1 MAVNNVNNS
10 SGAVWNDRVAVGRL
24 EKVDFTNALKPA
36 KLDKF
41 ELNLPTTE
49 TIYERK
55 EFVTNETMSED
66 CAFCYTYMERKLTFA
81 DGKGGNLTIIS
92 GKSDGVWQLNMKG
105 SERTFGKS
113 GVNMTEIGNAVE
125 ETWERRER
133 SVEQCTI
140 SGSLPGAVT
149 VNGSKVGGAL
159 GFAVQS
165 TLYKYSS
172 ASATKGTV
180 TYKNGAAGNYRETA
194 SSSRELYN
202 KCAVFLAEAFGENS
216 SELVLGEDTYNE
228 LFGKLGGDEKTF
240 TVNMAQRREKL
251 DKQLNRLKEFMD
263 KHLSAVR
270 RKDPDNKSL
279 RTFADTYLKLST
291 YDISDLTSLVEKI
304 FAAEKS
310 VNAEK

>member
-1 MAVNNVNNS
+1 MAVNSVKNG
-10 SGAVWNDRVAVGRL
+10 SGAVWNDRMAVGRL
-24 EKVDFTNALKPA
+24 EKVDFTNSLKPA
-36 KLDKF
+36 NLDKF

-49 TIYERK
+49 TIYQRK
-55 EFVTNETMSED
+55 EFITNETMSED

-81 DGKGGNLTIIS
+81 DGKGGNLTILS
-92 GKSDGVWQLNMKG
+92 GKSDGVWLVNMKG

-140 SGSLPGAVT
+140 SGGLLGAVAG
-149 VNGSKVGGAL
+149 NGGTVGGAF
-159 GFAVQS
+159 GFAAQS
-165 TLYKYSS
+165 TVYKYSS
-172 ASATKGTV
+172 ASVTKGTV
-180 TYKNGAAGNYRETA
+180 AYKNGAAGNYRETA
-194 SSSRELYN
+194 SSSCEIYN
-202 KCAVFLAEAFGENS
+202 KCAVFLAEAFGEKS
-216 SELVLGEDTYNE
+216 SELVLGESDYNE

-251 DKQLNRLKEFMD
+251 DKQLNRLKEFME
-263 KHLSAVR
+263 KNLSAVR

-279 RTFADTYLKLST
+279 RTFADTYLKLSK
-291 YDISDLTSLVEKI
+291 YDLSDLTSLVERM

-310 VNAEK
+310 VNTEK